1 MAEIKRPPI
10 RFGIF
15 EVDLEAGELRR
26 QGVKVKLQQQPFQIL
41 AILLECPG
49 AVVTREELQKRLW
62 PTDTF
67 VDFDR
72 GLNRATN
79 RLRESLRDEA
89 DNPRFIETLPRRGYR
104 FIGQVE
110 KNKDRGSA
118 PETVLGQERPALK
131 NGSWSSRGFGS
142 VSPRQGFSIAIVGL
156 ALLTLAGWFF
166 LSRPRDGAIQ
176 SVAVLPFVNASSD
189 SNAEYLSD
197 GITRSE

>member
-1 MAEIKRPPI
+1 MPELKRLPI

-26 QGVKVKLQQQPFQIL
+26 QGLKVKLQQQPFQIL
-41 AILLECPG
+41 AMLLESPG

-104 FIGQVE
+104 FIAQVE
-110 KNKDRGSA
+110 KLDGGGSA
-118 PETVLGQERPALK
+118 PELASGQESSTPTNR
-131 NGSWSSRGFGS
+131 SWPSLRFGR
-142 VSPRQGFSIAIVGL
+142 VSTRQGFSIAIIGL
-156 ALLTLAGWFF
+156 ALLTL
-166 LSRPRDGAIQ
+166 
-176 SVAVLPFVNASSD
+176 V
-189 SNAEYLSD
+189 
-197 GITRSE
+197 